1 MANRFSQ
8 ISTSMYSPLSLDEIM
23 TIPLAKQRQHDAVQ
37 AGADEL
43 GMLKSNK
50 LAGDSGVVNSELD
63 RLRSG
68 SDEISQIL
76 SERGVSSDVLGKF
89 KSLKRDKDS
98 SFGSEGKVGIA
109 QANYDAA
116 MDYRNKLST
125 DKDRQGGWGADWAGK
140 FANDQISGFKS
151 FNDDGSSNSFVGRE
165 LSQKFENED
174 ELIDNAIAR
183 VSEQVDPKTIDLVRV
198 AGISGLERAHRER
211 EISTKDY
218 NRIMSSILSSAGTN
232 IDLQKSLLQEAEF
245 TGEKTPLD
253 FGRFDRSGRAVFNE
267 DGTPSLDNDGNQV
280 IDKTPVF
287 IPGKSRFG
295 IKASGFGAASSYKNI
310 KDVIKIS
317 KDPVAVALMEQGG
330 SIGDSMDMV
339 NLGEGQ
345 YVQENVQ
352 SIEKTKE
359 TLANGE
365 EVVIQF
371 KDQLEQYK
379 EILRQNEVPQS
390 EWKNDRELVRL
401 QDQYITANRNVTNAQ
416 KNIQDVEDQ
425 AFSRLSEGD
434 QKIIGVS
441 DIVDKYNNPKD
452 KFGNTDW
459 ESILKDEYSEDL
471 TNIPKTSKYSL
482 LNEDETPNLKRK
494 LSSFAGKKSNAETQ
508 KVAFARIMEINKINQ
523 GSNEAWY
530 VNNAIPWDNW
540 RDGSNSNREDLI
552 NSDIQARPRARAFTI
567 FTGLD
572 AGTYSTK
579 LGAKNKSLS
588 ESFNPSSASIA
599 NKGGSLKDNDKY
611 IDIIEDAEE
620 IEYRYELAD
629 GIDDFGNSFS
639 NVTVT
644 SDKGSASFQVS
655 DSYNDG
661 FKLQL
666 ANSLSKSTDNK
677 KRETGKILTANIN
690 HGREI
695 KVSNF
700 GNQDR
705 GEVFL
710 KDNGINRKVYYEKNS
725 TGAYWDVWMQS
736 TVGGEII
743 KTPLGDTGQIYNQS
757 ELALAM
763 EDASNGIRQYKND
776 KESAKNNTSTGETG
790 LWNNTVTPPT
800 STTVPDSTGTVPDST
815 ATTEVAEATT
825 APEVTTAEPVEL
837 KGKVDAEPAEPV
849 EPVEPVVA
857 DVPDDVPD
865 VTGMNT
871 IPPPNEVLPNPAIVN
886 SYLTETMKERIELG
900 REGLDNLNNDKGR
913 EEILRSISDD
923 PVLTDDEKD
932 SVLERYKEIDNL
944 HQSYKS
950 RDSDTPEYSKASE
963 EILLS
968 DMSID
973 EMKVEL
979 DKLVD
984 DEKINEALQAE
995 YENPSGTASIPSTNE
1010 VAPNPAV
1017 EEGMNSI
1024 FALPPP
1030 NELDP
1035 TLDPNSNTETIE
1047 VSNSMSPKTLSK
1059 ELASEDRIAI
1069 DGVIGKIMQNDP
1081 EAASNPLI
1089 YANKYLGLDE
1099 KNLDHQKA
1107 IKGFMDNAY
1116 PGWVGE
1122 NKSNVTLNKN
1132 AWCAAFVNAILTQS
1146 GYDTLD
1152 YKGNRANLVRAKEY
1166 IRLGEPIDDGKYKPG
1181 DIVVTQSKKTGQY
1194 HVGFYTGESNGKML
1208 MLGGNQSNVVS
1219 VKEVNEDDNRIVS
1232 VKRIKGVEDIKESNL
1247 ASINSN
1253 IVFARKNQSTQ

>member
-125 DKDRQGGWGADWAGK
+125 DTDRQGGWGADWAGK

-151 FNDDGSSNSFVGRE
+151 FNDDGSSNSFLGRE
-165 LSQKFENED
+165 LTQKFENED
-174 ELIDNAIAR
+174 ELIDEAIAR

-211 EISTKDY
+211 EISAKDY

-267 DGTPSLDNDGNQV
+267 DGTPSLDDDGNQV

-317 KDPVAVALMEQGG
+317 EDPVAVALMEQGG
-330 SIGDSMDMV
+330 SISDSMDMV
-339 NLGEGQ
+339 NLVKGEFMQ
-345 YVQENVQ
+345 VNVQ
-352 SIEKTKE
+352 SLEKTKE
-359 TLANGE
+359 ILANGE

-371 KDQLEQYK
+371 KDQIEQYK
-379 EILRQNEVPQS
+379 GILRENKVPQS
-390 EWKNDRELVRL
+390 QWGNDRELVRL
-401 QDQYITANRNVTNAQ
+401 QNQYINANRDVTNAQ

-441 DIVDKYNNPKD
+441 DIVNKYNNPKD

-482 LNEDETPNLKRK
+482 LNEDDTPNLKRK
-494 LSSFAGKKSNAETQ
+494 LSPFAGKKSNAETQ

-523 GSNEAWY
+523 GSNETWY

-552 NSDIQARPRARAFTI
+552 DSDIQARPRARAFTI
-567 FTGLD
+567 FTGL
-572 AGTYSTK
+572 GTGSYSTK

-588 ESFNPSSASIA
+588 ESFNPLSASIA

-611 IDIIEDAEE
+611 IDIIKDAEK

-629 GIDDFGNSFS
+629 GLDDFGNSFS
-639 NVTVT
+639 NLTVT
-644 SDKGSASFQVS
+644 NDKGSSASFQVS

-790 LWNNTVTPPT
+790 LWNNTVTQPT

-815 ATTEVAEATT
+815 ATTEV
-825 APEVTTAEPVEL
+825 PEVTTAEPV
-837 KGKVDAEPAEPV
+837 
-849 EPVEPVVA
+849 VA
-857 DVPDDVPD
+857 DVPDEP
-865 VTGMNT
+865 GMNT
-871 IPPPNEVLPNPAIVN
+871 IPPPNEDFTNPAIVN

-913 EEILRSISDD
+913 EKILKSISYDST
-923 PVLTDDEKD
+923 LKQDEKD
-932 SVLERYKEIDNL
+932 SILKRYKEIDNL

-950 RDSDTPEYSKASE
+950 RSSDTPEYSKASE

-984 DEKINEALQAE
+984 DEKIAEWAQNQQSIEDGPISNQDKSLLDFIGKFESKGGDYNILYGKYKGKTEKPLTEMTISEVFELQE
-995 YENPSGTASIPSTNE
+995 KMKSSGSSAVGAHQFVNGTLREE
-1010 VAPNPAV
+1010 VEKQGISLDTKFTPQV
-1017 EEGMNSI
+1017 QDTIILSRLKKMRGFDKFLSGEKTVKE
-1024 FALPPP
+1024 FAL
-1030 NELDP
+1030 E
-1035 TLDPNSNTETIE
+1035 
-1047 VSNSMSPKTLSK
+1047 LSK
-1059 ELASEDRIAI
+1059 EFASMPNPKTGKSYY
-1069 DGVIGKIMQNDP
+1069 DGD
-1081 EAASNPLI
+1081 
-1089 YANKYLGLDE
+1089 GL
-1099 KNLDHQKA
+1099 
-1107 IKGFMDNAY
+1107 
-1116 PGWVGE
+1116 
-1122 NKSNVTLNKN
+1122 NKS
-1132 AWCAAFVNAILTQS
+1132 LTS
-1146 GYDTLD
+1146 VDE
-1152 YKGNRANLVRAKEY
+1152 V
-1166 IRLGEPIDDGKYKPG
+1166 I
-1181 DIVVTQSKKTGQY
+1181 
-1194 HVGFYTGESNGKML
+1194 KML
-1208 MLGGNQSNVVS
+1208 N
-1219 VKEVNEDDNRIVS
+1219 
-1232 VKRIKGVEDIKESNL
+1232 DIK
-1247 ASINSN
+1247 ASKS
-1253 IVFARKNQSTQ
+1253 